1 MNKIYFIS
9 YLLNKK
15 LITKAPAVELVCAFG
30 LNLTIQTA
38 GRFVF
43 GVIVPIPP
51 HTPNISHTKSYE
63 LKSIGIGEKLNCKL
77 N

>member
-1 MNKIYFIS
+1 MKEFNELHLTS
-9 YLLNKK
+9 VS
-15 LITKAPAVELVCAFG
+15 AVGLVSALC

-51 HTPNISHTKSYE
+51 HAQNISGSFE
-63 LKSIGIGEKLNCKL
+63 LKKGYLWNVIE
-77 N
+77 